1 MAHGNRIRSKSSIIQ
16 IVQIGSL
23 LPLNVVPHFFRAGMV
38 HIETELYGKTKR
50 HLEFASRRGISVAL
64 ESWIWQEEEEE
75 EEEAQGEAARKEL
88 RMFPK
93 TIIEF

>member
-23 LPLNVVPHFFRAGMV
+23 LPLNVVPHFLCAGMV

-50 HLEFASRRGISVAL
+50 HLEIASRRGISVAL
-64 ESWIWQEEEEE
+64 ESWIWQEEE